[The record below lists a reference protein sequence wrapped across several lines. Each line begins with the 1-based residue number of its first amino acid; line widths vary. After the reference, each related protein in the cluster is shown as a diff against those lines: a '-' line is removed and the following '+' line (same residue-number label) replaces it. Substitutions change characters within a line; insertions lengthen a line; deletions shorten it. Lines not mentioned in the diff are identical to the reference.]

1 MNFALPLRG
10 QRSRRRHE
18 AAVRSS
24 TSKSSAAASSPTCWI
39 YSDSVMTAPTL
50 HTSCYYGKSRLHT
63 SRVRLANSVAHASQM
78 ESKTRKR
85 AYRKE
90 VGRRLKAARHDSKNG
105 TQDDGA
111 AALSLTIG
119 ETNEPSAICTTEQG
133 TRTT

>member
-50 HTSCYYGKSRLHT
+50 HTSCYSGKSRLHT

-90 VGRRLKAARHDSKNG
+90 VGGRLKAARLDSKK
-105 TQDDGA
+105 
-111 AALSLTIG
+111 IG
-119 ETNEPSAICTTEQG
+119 RASFRERVCHYV
-133 TRTT
+133 

>member
-50 HTSCYYGKSRLHT
+50 HTSCYSGKFRIHK
-63 SRVRLANSVAHASQM
+63 SRVRLANSVAYASQL
-78 ESKTRKR
+78 ERKTRKR

-90 VGRRLKAARHDSKNG
+90 VGGRLQAARLNSTPPTHADVAS
-105 TQDDGA
+105 
-111 AALSLTIG
+111 ALSHALA
-119 ETNEPSAICTTEQG
+119 ETLQPSEPG
-133 TRTT
+133 N